1 MSANVLIVGGGNGS
15 WQIRG
20 VQIGAVLGARATSN
34 PTADDWRWADVC
46 ILVKR
51 AVCKFA
57 ATAHIFD
64 VPIVWDALD
73 FWNQP
78 EANSLTPE
86 EALFQFAYSDVFHPA
101 IVIGATQAMA
111 DDFGGVYIPHHS
123 RPGLTPA
130 PVRERIKVVAY
141 EGTRKYLGSW
151 HKALETVCARLGLTF
166 VVNPPDLRH
175 ADLVVAFRGEQHDG
189 PICRR
194 WKSGV
199 KCVNALAAGRPLIT
213 QPSAA
218 YDELQTPG
226 MVVHEPA
233 DLEAAF
239 LAYAPTSVRQS
250 VAAECASLAPGF
262 DRTAVARLYRD
273 VIEATLRQAA

>member
-1 MSANVLIVGGGNGS
+1 MKANVLIVGVGGGS

-20 VQIGAVLGARATSN
+20 IQIGEVLGARVTAN
-34 PTADDWRWADVC
+34 PKADDWRWADVC

-51 AVCKFA
+51 ALSTFA
-57 ATAHIFD
+57 ADAYAFE

-73 FWNQP
+73 FWFQP
-78 EANSLTPE
+78 EENTVSVADMVARPRIN
-86 EALFQFAYSDVFHPA
+86 SDV
-101 IVIGATQAMA
+101 VIGATQAMA

-123 RPGLTPA
+123 RPRLSPA
-130 PVRERIKVVAY
+130 PICDRMQVVAY
-141 EGTRKYLGSW
+141 EGTKKYLGSW
-151 HKALETVCARLGLTF
+151 HKALETVCTRLGLTF

-199 KCVNALAAGRPLIT
+199 KYVNALAAGRPILT

-226 MVVHEPA
+226 MVVH
-233 DLEAAF
+233 DVDGLEAAISYY
-239 LAYAPTSVRQS
+239 LPRSVRQGVLNECIS
-250 VAAECASLAPGF
+250 RAPEFDRVNIARSYRTVIESALQVAA
-262 DRTAVARLYRD
+262 
-273 VIEATLRQAA
+273 